1 MIPRFRRPSPP
12 CVEPRRAT
20 DATLGAT
27 RAGFTLVEILVVVTI
42 LGIIATIVG
51 VSVGSRDDLK
61 LAAGT
66 RVLVAD
72 LQYIQNRAIVQREP
86 HFVQVGYTG
95 GSLSFVVRD
104 GGAWTT
110 IDHPVEHIPFMMVF
124 GPAGAGGGKDILLS
138 SHDFSGHA
146 MFGFDEMGTPIFC
159 DGNGDN
165 RVTATLP
172 TVFELQAGEQ
182 KTQVVIEP
190 ITGALLVQ

>member
-1 MIPRFRRPSPP
+1 MDSCSQLSFSQNRRPFPG
-12 CVEPRRAT
+12 RRVS
-20 DATLGAT
+20 
-27 RAGFTLVEILVVVTI
+27 RAFTLVEILVVVTI

-61 LAAGT
+61 VTASS

-72 LQYIQNRAIVQREP
+72 LQYIQNRAIVQRQP
-86 HFVQVGYTG
+86 HFVLVGHAG

-104 GGAWTT
+104 GGSWQT
-110 IDHPVEHIPFMMVF
+110 IEHPVDRVPFRMVF
-124 GPAGAGGGKDILLS
+124 GQAGSGGGEGISLS
-138 SHDFSGHA
+138 THDFAGNA

-159 DGNGDN
+159 DGDANN

-172 TVFELQAGEQ
+172 TFLEIKAGDHARR
-182 KTQVVIEP
+182 VIIEP